1 MKKILLSCILILT
14 SLSLYAKKHHR
25 ALRSLGEVGSCALER
40 GEQAYNCIKRESDPW
55 YYEAPQNWSGYGEWF
70 AGPMNRK
77 YYGGNN
83 AFPSP
88 GRWIGAQW

>member
-1 MKKILLSCILILT
+1 MKRLLYIVLLVVGLFTC
-14 SLSLYAKKHHR
+14 AH
-25 ALRSLGEVGSCALER
+25 ARSRGPVCGCAYEK
-40 GEQAYNCIKRESDPW
+40 GQQAYCCIKRQAEEPW
-55 YYEAPQNWSGYGEWF
+55 YYDMPQNWYGPGEWF

-77 YYGGNN
+77 YYGGPN